1 MYRHLLFPTDGTE
14 MSLAVE
20 QHVLQLAQQFQ
31 AQVTLLHAYEALE
44 LIPVYETSYVYLD
57 ELESY
62 LKEQSQTLLS
72 NCLKRF
78 QDLGIQAHQHVLKG
92 DPGLAIVEM
101 AAHLGADLIVMGSQQ
116 KGLVR
121 RFLLGSVSNY
131 VVNHSAC
138 PVLIVPA
145 HTDEHVSENQ
155 SQV

>member
-1 MYRHLLFPTDGTE
+1 MYRHLLFPTDGSE

-20 QHVLQLAQQFQ
+20 QHVLLLAQQFQ

-57 ELESY
+57 ELENY
-62 LKEQSQTLLS
+62 LKEQSQTLVA

-78 QDLGIQAHQHVLKG
+78 QDAGIQSHQRVIKG
-92 DPGLAIVEM
+92 DPGLAIIEI
-101 AAHLGADLIVMGSQQ
+101 AAEQDVDLIVMGSQQ

-131 VVNHSAC
+131 VVNHSTC
-138 PVLIVPA
+138 PVLIIPA
-145 HTDEHVSENQ
+145 HIDESLPESPGKV
-155 SQV
+155 